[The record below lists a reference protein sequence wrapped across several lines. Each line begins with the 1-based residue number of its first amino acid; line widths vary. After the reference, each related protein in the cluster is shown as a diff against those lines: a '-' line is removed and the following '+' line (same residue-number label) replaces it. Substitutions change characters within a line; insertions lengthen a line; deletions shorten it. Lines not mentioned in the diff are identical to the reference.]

1 MSKQNSSNEQ
11 NVAYDFC
18 PPPRPINFGHGS
30 HMYHIDNIGHV
41 ATKPGSLAATLGP
54 QGCPSRSAWH
64 PISLS

>member
-1 MSKQNSSNEQ
+1 MIF
-11 NVAYDFC
+11 A